1 MADIKKRIALR
12 SREGGVH
19 ESLQSLL
26 EASAKA
32 QSRADQQRREGEGLH
47 EYVRRV
53 SAGSLEVVSRQ
64 ELSALRR
71 QIEIL
76 TNRQQIFNSPRV
88 QTVDSDTRTLVT
100 VGGPHHGRVV
110 QLTHGVRELRMSVES
125 SVSAA
130 DLRPESLGRYER
142 TVTVH
147 TYHAQWVDNIEALF
161 HTSVIPIDGRMGLDS
176 YAVARREM
184 RNAYRRAGEP
194 IPGEY

>member
-53 SAGSLEVVSRQ
+53 SAGSLKVVSRQ
-64 ELSALRR
+64 ELSELRR

-76 TNRQQIFNSPRV
+76 TNRQQTFNSPRV
-88 QTVDSDTRTLVT
+88 QTVGPDTRTLVT
-100 VGGPHHGRVV
+100 VGGPHHGSVV
-110 QLTHGVRELRMSVES
+110 QLRNGMRELRLTVES
-125 SVSAA
+125 SLSAA
-130 DLRPESLGRYER
+130 DIRPDALGRYER

-147 TYHAQWVDNIEALF
+147 AYHSQWVDNIEALF
-161 HTSVIPIDGRMGLDS
+161 HTSVIPLDGNLGLDG

-194 IPGEY
+194 IPGG

>member
-64 ELSALRR
+64 ELSDLHR

-76 TNRQQIFNSPRV
+76 TNRRQIFNSPRA
-88 QTVDSDTRTLVT
+88 QTVGPDTRTLVV

-110 QLTHGVRELRMSVES
+110 QLRNGSRELRISVES
-125 SVSAA
+125 SMSVA
-130 DLRPESLGRYER
+130 DFRPDSLGRLER

-147 TYHAQWVDNIEALF
+147 TYRAQWVDNIEALF
-161 HTSVIPIDGRMGLDS
+161 HTSVIPVDGHMGLDS

-194 IPGEY
+194 IPGG